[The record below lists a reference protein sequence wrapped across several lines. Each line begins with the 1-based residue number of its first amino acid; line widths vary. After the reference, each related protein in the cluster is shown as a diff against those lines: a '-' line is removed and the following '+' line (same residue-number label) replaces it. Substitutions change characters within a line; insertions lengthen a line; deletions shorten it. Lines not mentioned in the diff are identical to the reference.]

1 MFRRPF
7 PVSFKRRS
15 LMLASFAC
23 LAASLGG
30 CKSSP
35 QVRHQDASDL
45 YHRTYRTYGLL
56 QHPVGTNEN
65 VDGAIEDA
73 IHKQMQ
79 SKGYMRKDPAEAELL
94 ISYRVLLSGD
104 LSPVSPAS
112 GNVDELGSYWP
123 PPGSETAW
131 DVVPTSKAS
140 GPQAV
145 AESRDQW
152 PDPGPDAVW
161 VAMPEIGPVG
171 RPNPSKQKTLLAMF
185 QEASS
190 YRVVWLGWSQAEV
203 DSRDFQSVTGE
214 AMEEILKRIPVA
226 AN

>member
-1 MFRRPF
+1 MFVDF
-7 PVSFKRRS
+7 GS
-15 LMLASFAC
+15 LALASCAC

-30 CKSSP
+30 CKSTP

-45 YHRTYRTYGLL
+45 YHRNYQTYGLL
-56 QHPVGTNEN
+56 QHPVGTDER

-73 IHKQMQ
+73 IRKQMQ
-79 SKGYMRKDPAEAELL
+79 SKGYVRKDPAEAELL
-94 ISYRVLLSGD
+94 ISYKVLLSGD
-104 LSPVSPAS
+104 LSPVGPAS
-112 GNVDELGSYWP
+112 GSMNELGTYWP
-123 PPGSETAW
+123 PPGSETPW
-131 DVVPTSKAS
+131 DVIPTSKAS
-140 GPQAV
+140 EPQAL
-145 AESRDQW
+145 AESGDPW
-152 PDPGPDAVW
+152 PGPGPDAVW

-171 RPNPSKQKTLLAMF
+171 RPNPPQQKTLLVML